1 MLTSIDV
8 KFTFDSARLGLFSS
22 ANILQVVDAALRV
35 AFLLFLQCF
44 EL

>member
-1 MLTSIDV
+1 MLSSIDV
-8 KFTFDSARLGLFSS
+8 KFTFDSTRLGLFRS
-22 ANILQVVDAALRV
+22 ANILQIVDVALRV